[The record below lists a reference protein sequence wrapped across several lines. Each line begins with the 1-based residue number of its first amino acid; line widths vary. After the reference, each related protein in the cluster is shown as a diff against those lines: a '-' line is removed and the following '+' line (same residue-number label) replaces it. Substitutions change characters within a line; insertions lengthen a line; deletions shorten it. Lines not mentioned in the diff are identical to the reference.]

1 MGLLHPSPI
10 VCGLGHAQNI
20 HHKRMTTRPTC
31 YLLLAVNSALCVFVG
46 GVGVEGERV
55 PISATYPLTHWA
67 AASGQWGEGGGE
79 LAVKASVR
87 GMREEWGSGLVG
99 WEELHE
105 LLELCHTLFLFS

>member
-1 MGLLHPSPI
+1 MKNLVDLADL
-10 VCGLGHAQNI
+10 VDMC
-20 HHKRMTTRPTC
+20 PTM
-31 YLLLAVNSALCVFVG
+31 VG
-46 GVGVEGERV
+46 GR
-55 PISATYPLTHWA
+55 
-67 AASGQWGEGGGE
+67 GGGE

>member
-1 MGLLHPSPI
+1 M
-10 VCGLGHAQNI
+10 CG
-20 HHKRMTTRPTC
+20 RR
-31 YLLLAVNSALCVFVG
+31 
-46 GVGVEGERV
+46 
-55 PISATYPLTHWA
+55 
-67 AASGQWGEGGGE
+67 GGGE